1 MVTAGF
7 DSLQDRPKATFGR
20 SVIIRLRVYLCLF
33 SHSPSTLTTNESLHR
48 YQGRPSGSGAWVLS
62 DFGGATADERMGGA
76 MTPGIITSLFAPSKA
91 LNI

>member
-1 MVTAGF
+1 MLFKFCEFHPVLHGLTPMESF
-7 DSLQDRPKATFGR
+7 SLSQ
-20 SVIIRLRVYLCLF
+20 VYLCLF